1 MKYEDLTKEIQLV
14 ESDIFNYKLE
24 SAEYHHTG
32 SGTPEPQLI
41 KGDVNGDGRV
51 DINDATLVQQCAA
64 ELVTFTDA
72 QKSAGDTN
80 GDGKVDIN
88 DATRIQQF
96 AAEIIQSFDE

>member
-1 MKYEDLTKEIQLV
+1 M
-14 ESDIFNYKLE
+14 
-24 SAEYHHTG
+24 
-32 SGTPEPQLI
+32 
-41 KGDVNGDGRV
+41 
-51 DINDATLVQQCAA
+51 QQCAA